1 MFLVSQVSANNT
13 DRKSATRV
21 WWKKIYN
28 CCLTEE
34 AADMGRDS
42 ELFKAAKTGNT
53 AFLERMFA
61 SYLKKNTHSHVF
73 GSGLGR

>member
-1 MFLVSQVSANNT
+1 
-13 DRKSATRV
+13 
-21 WWKKIYN
+21 
-28 CCLTEE
+28 
-34 AADMGRDS
+34 MGRDT